1 MNLIRPSFEILSHI
15 ETHYADHIERIARTC
30 YKSESK
36 ITNDS
41 AAPFVSGL
49 VNCGHLAMVE
59 FQDMTVRF
67 TCDRAIANEL
77 VRHRMCSFAQE
88 STRYV
93 NYKGGIGFVAPL
105 FEKQCDFTAWAWFC
119 QDAEQMYMQMLEDG
133 STPQIARSV
142 LPLCTKTELVM
153 KANLREWRHILEL
166 RTDKAAH
173 PQIRELMIPLAKYCN
188 SAAPEIFQ
196 ISGDPQFVDVDAVR
210 DQHDKWWKEM
220 Q

>member
-1 MNLIRPSFEILSHI
+1 MNLVRPSFEILSHI

-30 YKSESK
+30 YKSEAK
-36 ITNDS
+36 ITEDS
-41 AAPFVSGL
+41 AEPFVKNL
-49 VNCGHLAMVE
+49 VQRGHLAMVE
-59 FQDMTVRF
+59 FVDMTVRF

-105 FEKQCDFTAWAWFC
+105 FENRCDFVAWRVFC
-119 QDAEQMYMQMLEDG
+119 RSSEDMYKEMLEHG
-133 STPQIARSV
+133 NTPQIARSV

-153 KANLREWRHILEL
+153 KANLREWLDILEL
-166 RTDKAAH
+166 RTSPAAH
-173 PQIRELMIPLAKYCN
+173 PQMRELMQPLADYCN
-188 SAAPEIFQ
+188 NAAPEIFQ
-196 ISGDPQFVDVDAVR
+196 IQKNWNTSESEAIR

-220 Q
+220 